1 MTSTT
6 LQHLPHPRTG
16 EGTPELVRA
25 AAGGDQAAW
34 DEIVRRYSHL
44 IWAVARSF
52 RLADEDA
59 ADAVQNTWLRLATH
73 LDTIHAPAALPGW
86 LTTTARNECRQLLR
100 GRREHATVT
109 EELDRP
115 SDEPGPADRAV
126 SREVARLLNLAM
138 TRLPEREAHLL
149 RLLMQS
155 SRPGYSEI
163 AERLGMAVGS
173 IGPTRSRALD
183 RLRAELVAASLTDL
197 RG

>member
-115 SDEPGPADRAV
+115 SDEPGPAESAV
-126 SREVARLLNLAM
+126 SRDVSRLLRLAL
-138 TRLPEREAHLL
+138 TRLPEREARLL
-149 RLLMQS
+149 QLLMQS
-155 SRPGYSEI
+155 ARPGYSEI

>member
-1 MTSTT
+1 MTCTA
-6 LQHLPHPRTG
+6 LHHLPRPRT
-16 EGTPELVRA
+16 TVDTTELVRA
-25 AAGGDQAAW
+25 AADGDQNAW
-34 DEIVRRYSHL
+34 NELVRRYSHL

-52 RLADEDA
+52 RLTDEDA

-73 LDTIHAPAALPGW
+73 LDTIQSPAALPGW
-86 LTTTARNECRQLLR
+86 LSTTARNECRQLLR
-100 GRREHATVT
+100 GRREQATVT
-109 EELDRP
+109 EDLDRA
-115 SDEPGPADRAV
+115 SEEPGPAEHAV

-138 TRLPEREAHLL
+138 TRLPEREARLL

>member
-1 MTSTT
+1 MTCTA
-6 LQHLPHPRTG
+6 LHHLPRPRTG
-16 EGTPELVRA
+16 AGTPELVRA
-25 AAGGDQAAW
+25 AADGDQAAW
-34 DEIVRRYSHL
+34 DELVRRYSHL
-44 IWAVARSF
+44 IWAVARSY
-52 RLADEDA
+52 RLTNEDA

-73 LDTIHAPAALPGW
+73 LDTIQSPAALPGW
-86 LTTTARNECRQLLR
+86 LSTTARNECRQLLR

-109 EELDRP
+109 EDLDRA
-115 SDEPGPADRAV
+115 SEEPGPAEHAV

-138 TRLPEREAHLL
+138 TRLPEREARLL